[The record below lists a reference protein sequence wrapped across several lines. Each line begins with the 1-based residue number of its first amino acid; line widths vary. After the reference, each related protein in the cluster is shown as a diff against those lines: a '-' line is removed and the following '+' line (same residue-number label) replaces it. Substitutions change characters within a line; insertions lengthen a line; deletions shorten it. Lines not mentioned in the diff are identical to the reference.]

1 MSEPTLQQT
10 DCRSTCGRRARLPSG
25 AAARAEWRRQGYL
38 EAAPIATDVE
48 LAKKWR
54 LMQAA
59 ELRYRHDHNLL

>member
-10 DCRSTCGRRARLPSG
+10 DLQKYLRAASAL
-25 AAARAEWRRQGYL
+25 EWRRQGYL
-38 EAAPIATDVE
+38 EASLIATDVE